1 MITSHE
7 IMSIMERECRICM
20 RLFSKLPSGSF
31 DYRPTAGQRSTFEL
45 LQFMSYAIAGAA
57 HAIAGNGWDW
67 WKEHEAIAEKMS
79 PRDFPGAM
87 ERQIDELSH
96 ILETMT
102 EDTFNNEKVAEM
114 PWPTDNTIGV
124 ELLDNCLR
132 WLIGYRM
139 QLFLYARSNGVEIS
153 TRDCWFLT
161 EDDPT
166 ATQN

>member
-57 HAIAGNGWDW
+57 HAIAG
-67 WKEHEAIAEKMS
+67 KMS

-87 ERQIDELSH
+87 EIQIDELSH

-102 EDTFNNEKVAEM
+102 EDTFNNAKVAEM
-114 PWPTDNTIGV
+114 PWPTDNTVGV